1 MITSTCRIQY
11 GSQVLLHLAIYLSD
25 GTEALSTFGDEP
37 LAFTLGDGTLTPGIE
52 ALLMGL
58 TTGAERERLA
68 SGNDLFEEWRED
80 KLHWMAAREFPE
92 GVPGPGSL
100 VAFATP
106 DGEEI
111 AGIVKDIREHE
122 VLVDFNHPLAGRV
135 LRLRYQVLAVTD
147 PDVGRC

>member
-1 MITSTCRIQY
+1 
-11 GSQVLLHLAIYLSD
+11 
-25 GTEALSTFGDEP
+25 
-37 LAFTLGDGTLTPGIE
+37 
-52 ALLMGL
+52 
-58 TTGAERERLA
+58 
-68 SGNDLFEEWRED
+68 
-80 KLHWMAAREFPE
+80 MAAREFPE

-111 AGIVKDIREHE
+111 AAIVKDIREHE
-122 VLVDFNHPLAGRV
+122 FLVDFNHPLAGRV